1 MTTLTTPLP
10 RRLSVSMLLS
20 VALHGSVIAALLYA
34 SFNRS
39 VEAPKMSQPISVSLV
54 APEVQPQ
61 AQPTPQPAPEPE
73 PQPEP
78 EPEPQPAPEP
88 PKPEPVPIPKPEPKP
103 KPKPKP
109 KPVKKEVVKPRKEV
123 KPQTEPRPASP
134 FQENSAKTTAAK
146 PSTAPKTSPAPSNTV
161 SDGPRALSVGKPGYP
176 ARAFALRIEGR
187 VRVQYDVD
195 SSGRVD
201 NIRILSA
208 QPRNMFERDV
218 KQAMRKWRYESGK
231 PGSNLTMTI
240 VFRINGGTSLE

>member
-10 RRLSVSMLLS
+10 RRLSIPVLLS

-34 SFNRS
+34 SFHQ
-39 VEAPKMSQPISVSLV
+39 VIEAPKTSQPISVSLV
-54 APEVQPQ
+54 APEVQP
-61 AQPTPQPAPEPE
+61 APQPAPPPAPQPAPEP
-73 PQPEP
+73 QP

-88 PKPEPVPIPKPEPKP
+88 PKPEPVPIPKPQP

-123 KPQTEPRPASP
+123 KPQTEPRHASP
-134 FQENSAKTTAAK
+134 FENDAPKSAATRPA
-146 PSTAPKTSPAPSNTV
+146 TAPKTSSAPSQSIST
-161 SDGPRALSVGKPGYP
+161 GPRALTVSKPAYP

-187 VRVQYDVD
+187 VRVRYDVD
-195 SSGRVD
+195 SAGRVD

-208 QPRNMFERDV
+208 EPRNMFERDV

-240 VFRINGGTSLE
+240 VFRINGGSSLE

>member
-10 RRLSVSMLLS
+10 RRLSIPVLLS
-20 VALHGSVIAALLYA
+20 VVLHGSVIAALLYT
-34 SFNRS
+34 SFHQ
-39 VEAPKMSQPISVSLV
+39 VIEAPKTSQPISVSLV
-54 APEVQPQ
+54 APEVQPEPQSAPPQ
-61 AQPTPQPAPEPE
+61 AAPE

-78 EPEPQPAPEP
+78 EPEPVPEP
-88 PKPEPVPIPKPEPKP
+88 PKPEPVAIPKP

-123 KPQTEPRPASP
+123 KPHTEPRQASP
-134 FQENSAKTTAAK
+134 FDNDNPSSASAR
-146 PSTAPKTSPAPSNTV
+146 PSTAPTRSSAPSRSIST
-161 SDGPRALSVGKPGYP
+161 GPRALSVGKPAYP

-195 SSGRVD
+195 SDGRVD

-240 VFRINGGTSLE
+240 VFRINGGTSME